1 MLGKRR
7 YFVVEAELNAPKLR
21 FKAG

>member
-1 MLGKRR
+1 
-7 YFVVEAELNAPKLR
+7 VEAELNAPKLR